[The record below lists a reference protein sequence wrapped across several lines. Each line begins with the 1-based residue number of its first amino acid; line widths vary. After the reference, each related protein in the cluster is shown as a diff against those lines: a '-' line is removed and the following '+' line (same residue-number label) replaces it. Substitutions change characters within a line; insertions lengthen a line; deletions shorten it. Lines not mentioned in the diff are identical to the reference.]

1 MKICEIFYSIQG
13 ESTYSGLPCV
23 FIRTS
28 GCNLR
33 CSYCDT
39 KYAYEEGIDLTIN
52 EIFDKVNLYN
62 CKLVEITG
70 GEPLLQKD
78 SINSLIELLLDNNH
92 TVLIE
97 TNGSL
102 SLKHLNPKVIKIMDI
117 KCPDSGVSEYNDWE
131 NIEYLTKKDQVKFVL
146 SSRRDYEWAREVLT
160 KFPLLQN
167 IEVLFSTAFNIL
179 KPADAVKWILED
191 GLKVRFQLQL
201 HKYIWQPSERG
212 V

>member
-13 ESTYSGLPCV
+13 ESTYSGLPCI

-39 KYAYEEGIDLTIN
+39 RYAYDEGIDLTIS
-52 EIFDKVNLYN
+52 EVFDKVQLYD

-70 GEPLLQKD
+70 GEPLLQQD
-78 SINSLIELLLDNNH
+78 SINSFIKLLLDNGY

-97 TNGSL
+97 TNGSIN
-102 SLKHLNPKVIKIMDI
+102 LKNLDPNVIKIMDL
-117 KCPDSGVSEYNDWE
+117 KCPDSGVSEYNDWK
-131 NIEYLTKKDQVKFVL
+131 NIEYLNEKDQVKFVL
-146 SSRRDYEWAREVLT
+146 SSRRDYEWAKEVLI
-160 KFPLLQN
+160 KYPILQN

-179 KPADAVKWILED
+179 KPADVVRWILD
-191 GLKVRFQLQL
+191 DNLKVRFQLQL
-201 HKYIWQPSERG
+201 HKYIWRSDERG

>member
-23 FIRTS
+23 FVRTS

-39 KYAYEEGIDLTIN
+39 KYAYEEGSELSVSEVFN
-52 EIFDKVNLYN
+52 KVNFYN

-78 SINSLIELLLDNNH
+78 SINNLIELLLDNGY

-97 TNGSL
+97 TNGSI
-102 SLKHLNPKVIKIMDI
+102 SLKCLNPKVIKIMDI
-117 KCPDSGVSEYNDWE
+117 KCPDSGVSEYNNWE
-131 NIEYLTKKDQVKFVL
+131 NIKYLTENDQVKFVL

-160 KFPLLQN
+160 RYPALGD

-179 KPADAVKWILED
+179 KPADVVKWILED

-201 HKYIWQPSERG
+201 HKYIWQSNKRG

>member
-1 MKICEIFYSIQG
+1 MKVCEIFYSIQG
-13 ESTYSGLPCV
+13 ESTYSGLPCI

-39 KYAYEEGIDLTIN
+39 KYAYEEGIDLSIN
-52 EIFDKVNLYN
+52 KVFEKVCSYN

-70 GEPLLQKD
+70 GEPLLQED
-78 SINSLIELLLDNNH
+78 SINDLIELLLSNDY

-102 SLKHLNPKVIKIMDI
+102 SLERLNSKVIKIMDI
-117 KCPDSGVSEYNDWE
+117 KCPDSGVSEFNHWE
-131 NIEYLTKKDQVKFVL
+131 NIKYLTEKDQVKFVL
-146 SSRRDYEWAREVLT
+146 SSRKDYEWAREVLN
-160 KFPLLQN
+160 KYPCLQN
-167 IEVLFSTAFNIL
+167 IEVLFSTAFNVL
-179 KPADAVKWILED
+179 KPSDAVKWILD
-191 GLKVRFQLQL
+191 DNLKVRFQLQL
-201 HKYIWQPSERG
+201 HKYIWQSDKRG